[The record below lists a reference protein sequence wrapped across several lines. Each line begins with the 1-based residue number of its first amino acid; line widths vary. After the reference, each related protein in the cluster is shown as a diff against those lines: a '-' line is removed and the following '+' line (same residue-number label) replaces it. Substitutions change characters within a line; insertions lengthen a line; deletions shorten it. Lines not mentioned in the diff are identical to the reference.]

1 MEEKRCISLLGST
14 GSIGRQA
21 LEVMEA
27 GGMAAAALTANR
39 DVGRLEEQCRRFQP
53 ELAVMMDPAA
63 AADLRVRLADT
74 PIRVAAGMEGLL
86 EAAALPAADTVLTAV
101 VGIVGLR
108 PTLAAVE
115 AGKRVALANK
125 EALVCGGELVM
136 ARAAETGAE
145 IVPVDSEHS
154 AIFQCL

>member
-74 PIRVAAGMEGLL
+74 PVRVAAGMEGLL
-86 EAAALPAADTVLTAV
+86 EAAALPDNFVDVGGHSMNTDYDYTMSVAADTITLTADHGKSLTFV
-101 VGIVGLR
+101 
-108 PTLAAVE
+108 AVNI
-115 AGKRVALANK
+115 ARV
-125 EALVCGGELVM
+125 
-136 ARAAETGAE
+136 
-145 IVPVDSEHS
+145 
-154 AIFQCL
+154 